1 MQNTWLEISKSA
13 LLDNIIQIKSLLGKN
28 TKLIGVTKANAYGH
42 GLCEVA
48 NIIENQVNYLAVINL
63 DEAKELRKDDIRAP
77 IIVLGYTSENAE
89 DILWAIQE
97 KVEIVVNSLTH
108 AERLSKIIE
117 DSAGGAEDL
126 KIHIKID
133 TGMGRMGIMI
143 ENAIEYIKK
152 INELPHLKI
161 KAIMSHFADVINHR
175 DYAKEQLQKFNDIK
189 FQLFKIKIE
198 PPLWHIA
205 KTEAILDFPESHLDA
220 VRLGI
225 GLYGLCPDKKLI
237 DRVHIAHP
245 DFEIKPALTWKTK
258 ILQIKNYPKGK
269 FIGYGC
275 AYKTKR
281 ETKIAIF
288 PVGYYE
294 GLDRGLS
301 NPPSKRFR
309 GASAGEVLINGKRC
323 AIIGRI
329 CMNMSMA
336 DVTDLPKARRDD
348 EVVLIGSQIN
358 EEITADEI
366 AEKIDTVSYEIVTR
380 INSKIEKRIVN

>member
-1 MQNTWLEISKSA
+1 MQNTWLEISKTA

-28 TKLIGVTKANAYGH
+28 TKLIGVVKANAYGH
-42 GLCEVA
+42 GLCEIG
-48 NIIENQVNYLAVINL
+48 NIIENEVDYLAIINL
-63 DEAKELRKDDIRAP
+63 DEAMQLREADIRVP
-77 IIVLGYTSENAE
+77 IIVLGYTSENVAN
-89 DILWAIQE
+89 ILWAIQE

-117 DSAGGAEDL
+117 DSEGGAEDL
-126 KIHIKID
+126 KIHVKID

-152 INELPHLKI
+152 INALPHLRI
-161 KAIMSHFADVINHR
+161 KGIMSHFADAVNHK
-175 DYAKEQLQKFNDIK
+175 DYAKEQLQKFENIK
-189 FQLFKIKIE
+189 FQLFKEKIE
-198 PPLWHIA
+198 PPLWHMA

-225 GLYGLCPDKKLI
+225 GLYGLLPDKKLI

-245 DFEIKPALTWKTK
+245 DFKLKPALTWKTK
-258 ILQIKNYPKGK
+258 ILQVKNYPKGE
-269 FIGYGC
+269 FVGYGC
-275 AYKTKR
+275 THKTKR

-294 GLDRGLS
+294 GFDRGLS
-301 NPPSKRFR
+301 NK
-309 GASAGEVLINGKRC
+309 GEVLINGKKC
-323 AIIGRI
+323 PIIGRI

-348 EVVLIGSQIN
+348 EVVIIGAQID
-358 EEITADEI
+358 EEITAEEI
-366 AEKIDTVSYEIVTR
+366 AEKLDTVNYEIVTR
-380 INSKIEKRIVN
+380 VNPKIEKIIVD